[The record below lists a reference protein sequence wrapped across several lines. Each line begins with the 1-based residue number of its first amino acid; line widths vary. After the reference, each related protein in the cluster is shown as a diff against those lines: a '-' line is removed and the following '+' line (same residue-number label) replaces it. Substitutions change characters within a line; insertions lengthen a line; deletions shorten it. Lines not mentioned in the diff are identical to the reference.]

1 MIMVQIYTNMG
12 QKGMQM
18 NVVTTNRQ
26 ERLGTCFEYLVDD
39 VPPKTC
45 SFQPFYLVGCCYIQE
60 EFANDKEGTTRL
72 EDCTLKTTMW

>member
-39 VPPKTC
+39 VPRKLAVFNRFIQLGVAI
-45 SFQPFYLVGCCYIQE
+45 FQRSSQ
-60 EFANDKEGTTRL
+60 TTKREQQDQKIVL
-72 EDCTLKTTMW
+72 